1 MEPDLDS
8 GRAVAVVDEDDVDGA
23 IILLDDASCTSIVS
37 SVSGVVNVQY
47 YELEIDQ

>member
-8 GRAVAVVDEDDVDGA
+8 GRAVAVADEDDVGSA

-37 SVSGVVNVQY
+37 SVSRVVNVKHDK
-47 YELEIDQ
+47 LENN